1 MKETL
6 TSAQLLFSNLS
17 LLLFDFFD
25 ESWIEGQARAQLR
38 DNVIGQVP
46 FIHHL
51 VLVVAILFELFLY
64 LKLLPHILLLRPLK
78 LFQLLDKIDFR

>member
-1 MKETL
+1 MSEHLIKILKNTL

-38 DNVIGQVP
+38 DNIIGHVT

-51 VLVVAILFELFLY
+51 VLVVTILFEIFL
-64 LKLLPHILLLRPLK
+64 
-78 LFQLLDKIDFR
+78 

>member
-38 DNVIGQVP
+38 ENIIGHVT

-51 VLVVAILFELFLY
+51 VLVVTILFEIFL
-64 LKLLPHILLLRPLK
+64 
-78 LFQLLDKIDFR
+78 

>member
-1 MKETL
+1 MSEHLIKILKNTL

-38 DNVIGQVP
+38 ENIIGNVT
-46 FIHHL
+46 FIHHV
-51 VLVVAILFELFLY
+51 VLVGTILFEIFL
-64 LKLLPHILLLRPLK
+64 
-78 LFQLLDKIDFR
+78 

>member
-1 MKETL
+1 MSEHLIKILNNTL

-38 DNVIGQVP
+38 ENIIGNVT

-51 VLVVAILFELFLY
+51 VLVVTILFEIFL
-64 LKLLPHILLLRPLK
+64 
-78 LFQLLDKIDFR
+78 

>member
-1 MKETL
+1 MSEHLIKILKNTL

-38 DNVIGQVP
+38 DNIIGHVT

-51 VLVVAILFELFLY
+51 VLVATILFEIFL
-64 LKLLPHILLLRPLK
+64 
-78 LFQLLDKIDFR
+78 